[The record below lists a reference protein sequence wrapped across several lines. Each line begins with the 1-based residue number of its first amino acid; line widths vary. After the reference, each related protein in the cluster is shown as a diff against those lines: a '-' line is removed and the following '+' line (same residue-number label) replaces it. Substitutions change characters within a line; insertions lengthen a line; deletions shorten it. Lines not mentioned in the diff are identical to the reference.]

1 MLWTTIHL
9 TRMNT
14 KRLLALIIRRRV
26 KPDGG
31 GSYLVCKRILLI
43 RQLKKHRSCDSI
55 LDENIE
61 KLKHA
66 ASEER
71 IVCREKLKGITGI
84 RASSEQWRQ
93 NFAHIENI
101 LILTMSI

>member
-1 MLWTTIHL
+1 MVEDHICIEK
-9 TRMNT
+9 N
-14 KRLLALIIRRRV
+14 
-26 KPDGG
+26 
-31 GSYLVCKRILLI
+31 LLI

-84 RASSEQWRQ
+84 RASSEQWR
-93 NFAHIENI
+93 
-101 LILTMSI
+101 